1 MKRISLF
8 AIVILTIAPGVTK
21 AYIYGYGYGYGSFRY
36 RTRWSPYA
44 FSHKRSGLVSGYLR
58 YSPYAFSHKN
68 PSGLVDWDFRYS
80 PYAFSHKHSGLIH
93 ENGGYSPYA
102 FSYKHPGLVAD
113 TGYRASY
120 RTCFA
125 PVMVVHSV
133 YNWPCTV
140 SRKHSESS
148 DQMKNSY
155 EEKLMARR
163 ERIKQARDSRKQINN
178 MAKEHDGKE
187 IIHRYLKSRNI
198 DDFETTGILK
208 INNKTVNVNFLLR
221 DKNIIITYWDL
232 DEVQSLLQQAG
243 YKRNYYERHEQQW
256 KNLCTKYIQTGG
268 KVYLI
273 TSADAKEIL
282 AKLMLCPE
290 LNDG

>member
-21 AYIYGYGYGYGSFRY
+21 AFIYDYGYGSYLRY

-58 YSPYAFSHKN
+58 YSLYAFSHKN
-68 PSGLVDWDFRYS
+68 PSGLVDRDFRYT
-80 PYAFSHKHSGLIH
+80 PYAFSHKNPSGLIH
-93 ENGGYSPYA
+93 ENADYSPYA

-113 TGYRASY
+113 TGYRVSY
-120 RTCFA
+120 RTCYA
-125 PVMVVHSV
+125 PVRVVH
-133 YNWPCTV
+133 NWPGTV

-148 DQMKNSY
+148 DEMKNSY
-155 EEKLMARR
+155 EAKLIARR
-163 ERIKQARDSRKQINN
+163 ERIKQARDSRKQIN
-178 MAKEHDGKE
+178 MAKGNDGKE
-187 IIHRYLKSRNI
+187 IIYRYLKSRNI
-198 DDFETTGILK
+198 DDFETTGILR
-208 INNKTVNVNFLLR
+208 INNKIVNVNFLLR
-221 DKNIIITYWDL
+221 DKNIMITYWDL
-232 DEVQSLLQQAG
+232 DEVQSLLQQPG

-268 KVYLI
+268 KIYPI
-273 TSADAKEIL
+273 TSADAKGIL

>member
-21 AYIYGYGYGYGSFRY
+21 AYIYDYGYGSFRY
-36 RTRWSPYA
+36 RTHWSPYA
-44 FSHKRSGLVSGYLR
+44 FSHKRSGLVSGDLR

-68 PSGLVDWDFRYS
+68 PSGLVDRDFRYS
-80 PYAFSHKHSGLIH
+80 PYAFSHKNPSGLIH
-93 ENGGYSPYA
+93 ENAGYSPYA
-102 FSYKHPGLVAD
+102 FSYKHSGFVAD
-113 TGYRASY
+113 AGYRACY
-120 RTCFA
+120 RTCCA

-133 YNWPCTV
+133 HNWPCTV
-140 SRKHSESS
+140 SCKHSESS
-148 DQMKNSY
+148 DQTKNSY

-163 ERIKQARDSRKQINN
+163 ERIKKARDSRKQIN
-178 MAKEHDGKE
+178 MAKKNDGKE
-187 IIHRYLKSRNI
+187 IIYRYLKSRNI
-198 DDFETTGILK
+198 NDFEITGILK

-232 DEVQSLLQQAG
+232 DEVQSLLQQPG
-243 YKRNYYERHEQQW
+243 YRRNYYERHEQQW

-268 KVYLI
+268 KVYPI

>member
-21 AYIYGYGYGYGSFRY
+21 AYIYDYGSFRY

-44 FSHKRSGLVSGYLR
+44 FSHKCSGLVSGYLR

-68 PSGLVDWDFRYS
+68 PSGLVDRDFRYS

-93 ENGGYSPYA
+93 ENAGYSPYA

-113 TGYRASY
+113 TGYRACY
-120 RTCFA
+120 RTCYA

-133 YNWPCTV
+133 HNWPCTV
-140 SRKHSESS
+140 SRKHSEPS
-148 DQMKNSY
+148 DQTKNSY

-163 ERIKQARDSRKQINN
+163 ERIKQAKDSRKQIN
-178 MAKEHDGKE
+178 MAKENDGKE
-187 IIHRYLKSRNI
+187 IICRYLKSRNI
-198 DDFETTGILK
+198 DDFEMIGILK
-208 INNKTVNVNFLLR
+208 ITNKTVNVNFLLR

-232 DEVQSLLQQAG
+232 DEVQSLLQQPG

>member
-21 AYIYGYGYGYGSFRY
+21 AYIYDYGYGSYRY

-44 FSHKRSGLVSGYLR
+44 FSHKRSGLVSGNLR

-80 PYAFSHKHSGLIH
+80 PYAFSHKNPSGLIH
-93 ENGGYSPYA
+93 ENAGYSPYA

-120 RTCFA
+120 RTCYA
-125 PVMVVHSV
+125 PIMVVHSV
-133 YNWPCTV
+133 QNWPYAV
-140 SRKHSESS
+140 SRKHSESP

-155 EEKLMARR
+155 EEKLIARR
-163 ERIKQARDSRKQINN
+163 ERIKQLRDSRKQIN
-178 MAKEHDGKE
+178 MAKENDGKE
-187 IIHRYLKSRNI
+187 IIYRYLKSRNI
-198 DDFETTGILK
+198 DDFETKGLLK

-221 DKNIIITYWDL
+221 DKNIMITYWDL
-232 DEVQSLLQQAG
+232 DEVQSLLQQPG

-282 AKLMLCPE
+282 AKLMLCSE